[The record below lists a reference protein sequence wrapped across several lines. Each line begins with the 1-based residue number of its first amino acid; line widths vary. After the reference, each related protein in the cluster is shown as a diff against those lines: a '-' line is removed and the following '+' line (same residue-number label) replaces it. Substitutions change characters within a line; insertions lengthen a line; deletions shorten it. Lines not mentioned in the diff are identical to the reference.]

1 MVTMKCSRYHDSMNS
16 IQSPVSK
23 RVVRPRPNMAQVG
36 QPRDAEELR
45 DMLNEAEER
54 KQLWEKY
61 FKSAKMDRKANAE
74 AIRNITALRGVIK
87 TLRWTLNMT
96 DKNGIAISHPLD

>member
-1 MVTMKCSRYHDSMNS
+1 
-16 IQSPVSK
+16 
-23 RVVRPRPNMAQVG
+23 MAQVG
-36 QPRDAEELR
+36 QPRDIEELR

-54 KQLWEKY
+54 KQLWEKH
-61 FKSAKMDRKANAE
+61 FKSAKMDRKSNAE

-96 DKNGIAISHPLD
+96 DKNGIQISHPLD